1 MLFMNKST
9 LKNLVE
15 SIPPPWDGARLGLA
29 KKSELSVLLKSNVY
43 IKGWD
48 SKLANERILEI
59 FGGQNAELAVEKWD
73 VFYRNEEL
81 EGTLFVIGFDQK
93 SMASL
98 AKNKGRA
105 YFASKSVI
113 FKMGKVP
120 IGRAVTTSLEKDTK
134 KPKTTASVSTTDN
147 RGGNHSPARTRNSNA
162 LQNWK
167 CVYIVLDITI
177 CSKELI
183 NEIQYWRVSDM
194 HSFSDH
200 RYIRFKILR
209 SPPKPIKFRNKS
221 KTNWAMFGTLLK
233 NRLGQD
239 TFQCRNKED
248 IDAKVETFTNG
259 ALVYRRLHVFAQD
272 HSSSLEAIKEFLNKH
287 NFVKK
292 FALFQCTSV
301 FLKEKYIIEAV
312 HKFNFHPCVFAAKRS
327 HKLRWKQLGT
337 NLIIPLNFN
346 PFHRPRRQDWDGELD
361 ETGMFYFAT
370 KQLVNKNSLQN
381 NRCAIVEVDAQDAVE
396 IDNMND
402 LKMAQCMLK

>member
-1 MLFMNKST
+1 PPERF
-9 LKNLVE
+9 
-15 SIPPPWDGARLGLA
+15 SIRTFTT
-29 KKSELSVLLKSNVY
+29 
-43 IKGWD
+43 
-48 SKLANERILEI
+48 KLEILET
-59 FGGQNAELAVEKWD
+59 FKQFVKPLFFHPKYPLAT
-73 VFYRNEEL
+73 VFVVPDRRCIPI
-81 EGTLFVIGFDQK
+81 TLQSSSG
-93 SMASL
+93 SL
-98 AKNKGRA
+98 
-105 YFASKSVI
+105 V
-113 FKMGKVP
+113 
-120 IGRAVTTSLEKDTK
+120 
-134 KPKTTASVSTTDN
+134 
-147 RGGNHSPARTRNSNA
+147 
-162 LQNWK
+162 
-167 CVYIVLDITI
+167 
-177 CSKELI
+177 
-183 NEIQYWRVSDM
+183 
-194 HSFSDH
+194 
-200 RYIRFKILR
+200 
-209 SPPKPIKFRNKS
+209 
-221 KTNWAMFGTLLK
+221 
-233 NRLGQD
+233 
-239 TFQCRNKED
+239 
-248 IDAKVETFTNG
+248 NG